1 MKAREKIKDDKNANG
16 WVWIGLLIAFLAVA
30 DNDNGRNRSR
40 EKKKETPAPV
50 MVDRI
55 VSSREPFVFEG
66 SPVMIDTEELA
77 RLSGREGQAVVS
89 RGGSRV
95 IVADKDGKVVTE
107 TVRGSSTADSSE
119 TGRPHERHVVVV
131 TDEKGK
137 RIAEAAA
144 ASVTAQTDSRMK
156 ELEAKLSEAG
166 EKLRAA
172 AERAGAKVTEKSR
185 SAIVSRILGEASDNL
200 PSAPRV
206 PSVPPVPPVPP
217 VPHFKPDRGRGQE
230 TTKVAEPRMHVRS
243 GPCATREKAIREAR
257 TNLEKIVS
265 SRLSSFGLAGGKYLE
280 KAVERLNPKFE
291 VEESFREV
299 AGERYPL
306 YVASAEIDLGS
317 NFERQALELVNQ
329 QTAHQ
334 RFAGL
339 MGLSFGIVALL
350 IGVDRLVLGR
360 SRAEVPLAD
369 KSLV

>member
-1 MKAREKIKDDKNANG
+1 MKDRIKNKDDKNANG

-40 EKKKETPAPV
+40 EKKKETSAQV
-50 MVDRI
+50 TADRI

-66 SPVMIDTEELA
+66 SPMMIDTEELA
-77 RLSGREGQAVVS
+77 RHAGKESQTVVS

-95 IVADKDGKVVTE
+95 IVTDKDGAVVTE
-107 TVRGSSTADSSE
+107 TVRGTSADPAGGSRDVS
-119 TGRPHERHVVVV
+119 RPLERHVVVV

-144 ASVTAQTDSRMK
+144 ASVTAQTDGRMK

-172 AERAGAKVTEKSR
+172 AERAGAKVTERSR
-185 SAIVSRILGEASDNL
+185 DAIVSRILGETSKNL
-200 PSAPRV
+200 V

-217 VPHFKPDRGRGQE
+217 APPGIPDLNPKHR
-230 TTKVAEPRMHVRS
+230 TTGVAVKQVQVRS

-265 SRLSSFGLAGGKYLE
+265 ARLSVFGLSNGEYLE
-280 KAVERLNPKFE
+280 KAIERLNPKFE

-329 QTAHQ
+329 QTAHH

-339 MGLSFGIVALL
+339 MGLSFGLVALL

-360 SRAEVPLAD
+360 SRSEVPTAD

>member
-1 MKAREKIKDDKNANG
+1 MKDREKNKKDDKNANG
-16 WVWIGLLIAFLAVA
+16 WVWIGLLIAFLAIA
-30 DNDNGRNRSR
+30 DNKNDRNRGR
-40 EKKKETPAPV
+40 DRKKETPAPV
-50 MVDRI
+50 TVDRI

-66 SPVMIDTEELA
+66 TPLTIDTEELA
-77 RLSGREGQAVVS
+77 RFSGKESRTVVS

-95 IVADKDGKVVTE
+95 IVSDRDGKVVTE
-107 TVRGSSTADSSE
+107 TVRGSSRADSGE
-119 TGRPHERHVVVV
+119 TDRPHDRHVVVV
-131 TDEKGK
+131 TDEKAK

-144 ASVTAQTDSRMK
+144 ASVTAQTDGRMK
-156 ELEAKLSEAG
+156 ELEAKLAEAG

-172 AERAGAKVTEKSR
+172 AERAGAKVTDKSR
-185 SAIVSRILGEASDNL
+185 SAIVSRILGETSNHL
-200 PSAPRV
+200 V

-217 VPHFKPDRGRGQE
+217 MPPAIPDPDPTHRSTGLAVKQ
-230 TTKVAEPRMHVRS
+230 VQVRS

-265 SRLSSFGLAGGKYLE
+265 ARLSAFGLSDGEYLE
-280 KAVERLNPKFE
+280 KAIDRLKPKFE

-329 QTAHQ
+329 QTAHH

-339 MGLSFGIVALL
+339 MGLSFGLVALL

-360 SRAEVPLAD
+360 SRPEVPTAD

>member
-1 MKAREKIKDDKNANG
+1 MKDREKNKKDDKNANG
-16 WVWIGLLIAFLAVA
+16 WVWIGLLIAFLAIA
-30 DNDNGRNRSR
+30 DNDNGRNRGR
-40 EKKKETPAPV
+40 DRKKETPAPV
-50 MVDRI
+50 TVERI

-66 SPVMIDTEELA
+66 TPVTFDTEEMA
-77 RLSGREGQAVVS
+77 RFSGKEGPTVVS
-89 RGGSRV
+89 RGGTRV
-95 IVADKDGKVVTE
+95 IVSDKDGKVVTE
-107 TVRGSSTADSSE
+107 TVRGGSTADSGE
-119 TGRPHERHVVVV
+119 PGHPHDRHVVVV

-144 ASVTAQTDSRMK
+144 ASVTAQTDGRMK

-185 SAIVSRILGEASDNL
+185 SAIVSRILGDTSKNL
-200 PSAPRV
+200 V
-206 PSVPPVPPVPP
+206 PSIPPVPPVPP
-217 VPHFKPDRGRGQE
+217 APPAVREPDPKHR
-230 TTKVAEPRMHVRS
+230 TTGMAVKQVDVRS

-265 SRLSSFGLAGGKYLE
+265 ARLSVFGLSDREYLE
-280 KAVERLNPKFE
+280 KAIERLNPKFE

-339 MGLSFGIVALL
+339 MGLSFGLVALL

-360 SRAEVPLAD
+360 SRSEVPTAD